1 MHAHDSTKIYGMH
14 YLGIFLF
21 LFFTSVAQAQQLE
34 KTTPEAVGM
43 SSQRLQRLNTVLE
56 NYVENKQLPGAV
68 VMISRKGKIAHIAAI
83 GYRDYETK
91 DPIRENTIFRIA
103 SQTKAIVSVG
113 ILMLMEE
120 GKLLLNDPV
129 GNYIPEFNVTTVA
142 ERDGDSYKVI
152 PANRKI
158 TIQDLL
164 THTAGIGYG
173 WGLAHDQ
180 WKKAGITGWYFADR
194 KEPILETVKVIAQL
208 PQEAQPGVKFV
219 YGYNTDILGA
229 LIEVIAQQPLDV
241 FLQKRILD
249 PLGMQDTF
257 FYLPSKLSDRL
268 AKVYSP
274 SENGLIDAP
283 YGSGAIAQGDYIN
296 GPRKSFSGGAG
307 YLSTALDYS
316 KFLQM
321 ILNNGVYNNT
331 RILSRKSVELM
342 LTNHTGD
349 LNLNEINYPNRQVF
363 GLGFALRQSM
373 DKSPSFGSEGEL
385 GWGGAYHSVY
395 WADPTEELAVVY
407 FTQLIP
413 ANDLDDHKKLRNLVY
428 QAIID

>member
-1 MHAHDSTKIYGMH
+1 MHTHNSTKKHGMH

-21 LFFTSVAQAQQLE
+21 LLFTSVVQAQQLE

-43 SSQRLQRLNTVLE
+43 SSQRLKRLNTVLE

-68 VMISRKGKIAHIAAI
+68 VMISRKGKIAHTAAV

-113 ILMLMEE
+113 IMTLLEQ
-120 GKLLLNDPV
+120 GKLLLDDPV
-129 GNYIPEFNVTTVA
+129 GNYIPEYNTTTVA
-142 ERDGDSYKVI
+142 VKDDATYKVV

-158 TIQDLL
+158 TIRDLL

-180 WKKAGITGWYFADR
+180 WKKAGITGWYFAHR
-194 KEPILETVKVIAQL
+194 KAPILETVKAIARL
-208 PQEAQPGVKFV
+208 PQEAQPGEKYV

-229 LIEVIAQQPLDV
+229 LIEVVAQQPLDV
-241 FLQKRILD
+241 FLQQRVLD
-249 PLGMQDTF
+249 PLGMKDTY
-257 FYLPSKLSDRL
+257 FYLPPKLTDRL
-268 AKVYSP
+268 ATVYSP
-274 SENGLIDAP
+274 TENGLSAAP
-283 YGSGAIAQGDYIN
+283 VGAGMQAQGEYVK
-296 GPRKSFSGGAG
+296 GPRTSFSGGAG
-307 YLSTALDYS
+307 YLSTAIDYS

-321 ILNNGVYNNT
+321 MLNKGVYNGQ
-331 RILSRKSVELM
+331 RLLSRKSVELM
-342 LTNHTGD
+342 LENHIGTKFPWGKG
-349 LNLNEINYPNRQVF
+349 QGF
-363 GLGFALRQSM
+363 GLGFSIHLAPGESGIM
-373 DKSPSFGSEGEL
+373 GSVGDF

>member
-1 MHAHDSTKIYGMH
+1 MYAHDSTKKHGMH

-21 LFFTSVAQAQQLE
+21 LLFTSVVQAQQLE
-34 KTTPEAVGM
+34 KITPEAVGM

-68 VMISRKGKIAHIAAI
+68 VMISRKGKIVHTATV

-113 ILMLMEE
+113 IMTLLEQ
-120 GKLLLNDPV
+120 GKLLLDDPV
-129 GNYIPEFNVTTVA
+129 GNYIPEFNTTTVA
-142 ERDGDSYKVI
+142 VKDGATYKVV

-158 TIQDLL
+158 TIRDLL

-180 WKKAGITGWYFADR
+180 WKKAGITGWYFAHR
-194 KEPILETVKVIAQL
+194 KAPILETVKAIAHL
-208 PQEAQPGVKFV
+208 PQEAQPGEKYV

-229 LIEVIAQQPLDV
+229 LIEVVAQQPLDV
-241 FLQKRILD
+241 FLQQRVLD
-249 PLGMQDTF
+249 PLGMKDTY
-257 FYLPSKLSDRL
+257 FYLPPKLTDRL
-268 AKVYSP
+268 ATVYSP
-274 SENGLIDAP
+274 TENGLNAAP
-283 YGSGAIAQGDYIN
+283 VGTGMQAQGEYVK
-296 GPRKSFSGGAG
+296 GPRTSFSGGAG

-321 ILNNGVYNNT
+321 MLNKGVYNGQ
-331 RILSRKSVELM
+331 RLLSRKSVELM
-342 LTNHTGD
+342 LENHIGTKFPWGKG
-349 LNLNEINYPNRQVF
+349 QGF
-363 GLGFALRQSM
+363 GLGFSIHLAPGESGIM
-373 DKSPSFGSEGEL
+373 GSVGDF

-413 ANDLDDHKKLRNLVY
+413 ANDIDDHKKLRNLVY

>member
-1 MHAHDSTKIYGMH
+1 MHAHDSTKKYGMH

-21 LFFTSVAQAQQLE
+21 LLFTSVIQAQQLE
-34 KTTPEAVGM
+34 KTTPETVGM

-68 VMISRKGKIAHIAAI
+68 VMISRKGKIAHTAAV

-113 ILMLMEE
+113 IIMLMEE
-120 GKLLLNDPV
+120 GKLLLNEPV
-129 GNYIPEFNVTTVA
+129 GNYIPEFNTTTVA
-142 ERDGDSYKVI
+142 VKDGDSYKVV

-158 TIQDLL
+158 TIRDLL

-180 WKKAGITGWYFADR
+180 WEKAGITGWYFAHR
-194 KEPILETVKVIAQL
+194 KAPILETVKAIARL
-208 PQEAQPGVKFV
+208 PQEAQPGEKYV

-229 LIEVIAQQPLDV
+229 LIEVVAQQPLDV
-241 FLQKRILD
+241 FLQQRILD
-249 PLGMQDTF
+249 PLGMKDTY
-257 FYLPSKLSDRL
+257 FYLPPKLSDRL
-268 AKVYSP
+268 ATVYSP
-274 SENGLIDAP
+274 TENGLSAAP
-283 YGSGAIAQGDYIN
+283 KGTGMQAQGEYVK
-296 GPRKSFSGGAG
+296 GPRTSFSGGAG

-321 ILNNGVYNNT
+321 MLNKGVYNGQ
-331 RILSRKSVELM
+331 RLLSRKSVELM
-342 LTNHTGD
+342 LENHIGTKFPWGKG
-349 LNLNEINYPNRQVF
+349 QGF
-363 GLGFALRQSM
+363 GLGFSIHLAPGESGIM
-373 DKSPSFGSEGEL
+373 GSVGDF

>member
-1 MHAHDSTKIYGMH
+1 MHTHNSTKKYGMH
-14 YLGIFLF
+14 FLGIFLF
-21 LFFTSVAQAQQLE
+21 LLFTSVVQAQQLE

-43 SSQRLQRLNTVLE
+43 SSQRLKRLNTVLE

-68 VMISRKGKIAHIAAI
+68 VMISRKGKIVHTATV

-113 ILMLMEE
+113 IMILLEQ
-120 GKLLLNDPV
+120 GKLLLDDPV
-129 GNYIPEFNVTTVA
+129 GNYIPEYNTTTVA
-142 ERDGDSYKVI
+142 VKDDATYKVV

-158 TIQDLL
+158 TIRDLL

-180 WKKAGITGWYFADR
+180 WKKAGITGWYFAHR
-194 KEPILETVKVIAQL
+194 KAPILETVKAIARL
-208 PQEAQPGVKFV
+208 PQEAQPGEKYV

-229 LIEVIAQQPLDV
+229 LIEVVAQQPLDV
-241 FLQKRILD
+241 FLQQRVLD
-249 PLGMQDTF
+249 PLGMKDTY
-257 FYLPSKLSDRL
+257 FYLPPKLTDRL
-268 AKVYSP
+268 ATVYSP
-274 SENGLIDAP
+274 TENGLSAAP
-283 YGSGAIAQGDYIN
+283 VGTGMQAQGEYVK
-296 GPRKSFSGGAG
+296 GPRTSFSGGAG

-321 ILNNGVYNNT
+321 MLNKGVYNGQ
-331 RILSRKSVELM
+331 RLLSRKSVELM
-342 LTNHTGD
+342 LENHIGTKFPWGKG
-349 LNLNEINYPNRQVF
+349 QGF
-363 GLGFALRQSM
+363 GLGFSIHLAPGESGIM
-373 DKSPSFGSEGEL
+373 GSVGDF

>member
-1 MHAHDSTKIYGMH
+1 MHTHNSTKKHGMH

-21 LFFTSVAQAQQLE
+21 LLFTSVVQAQQLE

-68 VMISRKGKIAHIAAI
+68 VMISRKGKIVHTAAV

-113 ILMLMEE
+113 IMTLLEQ
-120 GKLLLNDPV
+120 GKLLLDDPV
-129 GNYIPEFNVTTVA
+129 GNYIPEFNTTTVA
-142 ERDGDSYKVI
+142 VKDGATYKVV

-158 TIQDLL
+158 TIRDLL

-180 WKKAGITGWYFADR
+180 WKKAGITGWYFAHR
-194 KEPILETVKVIAQL
+194 KAPILETVKAIAHL
-208 PQEAQPGVKFV
+208 PQEAQPGEKYV

-229 LIEVIAQQPLDV
+229 LIEVVAQQPLDV
-241 FLQKRILD
+241 FLQQRVLD
-249 PLGMQDTF
+249 PLGMKDTY
-257 FYLPSKLSDRL
+257 FYLPPKLTDRL
-268 AKVYSP
+268 ATVYSP
-274 SENGLIDAP
+274 TENGLNAAP
-283 YGSGAIAQGDYIN
+283 VGTGMQAQGEYVK
-296 GPRKSFSGGAG
+296 GPRTSFSGGAG

-321 ILNNGVYNNT
+321 MLNKGVYNGQ
-331 RILSRKSVELM
+331 RLLSRKSVELM
-342 LTNHTGD
+342 LENHIGTKFPWGKG
-349 LNLNEINYPNRQVF
+349 QGF
-363 GLGFALRQSM
+363 GLGFSIHLAPGESGIM
-373 DKSPSFGSEGEL
+373 GSVGDF

>member
-1 MHAHDSTKIYGMH
+1 MHTHDSTKKYGIH
-14 YLGIFLF
+14 YIGIFLF
-21 LFFTSVAQAQQLE
+21 LLFTSVAQAQQLE

-68 VMISRKGKIAHIAAI
+68 VMISRKGKIVYTAAV

-113 ILMLMEE
+113 IMTLLEQ
-120 GKLLLNDPV
+120 GKLLLDDPV
-129 GNYIPEFNVTTVA
+129 GNYIPEFNSTTVA
-142 ERDGDSYKVI
+142 VKDDAAYKVV

-158 TIQDLL
+158 TIRDLL

-180 WKKAGITGWYFADR
+180 WKKAGITGWYFAHR
-194 KEPILETVKVIAQL
+194 KAPILETVKAIAHL
-208 PQEAQPGVKFV
+208 PQEAQPGEKYV

-229 LIEVIAQQPLDV
+229 LIEVVAKQPLDM
-241 FLQKRILD
+241 FLQQRVLD
-249 PLGMQDTF
+249 PLGMKDTY
-257 FYLPSKLSDRL
+257 FYLPPKLTDRL
-268 AKVYSP
+268 ATVYSP
-274 SENGLIDAP
+274 TENGLSAAP
-283 YGSGAIAQGDYIN
+283 VGTGMQAQGEYVK
-296 GPRKSFSGGAG
+296 GPRTSFSGGAG

-321 ILNNGVYNNT
+321 MLNKGVYNGQ
-331 RILSRKSVELM
+331 RLLSRKSVELM
-342 LTNHTGD
+342 LENHIGTKFPWGKG
-349 LNLNEINYPNRQVF
+349 QGF
-363 GLGFALRQSM
+363 GLGFSIHLAPGESGIM
-373 DKSPSFGSEGEL
+373 GSVGDF

>member
-1 MHAHDSTKIYGMH
+1 MHTHDSTKKYGIH
-14 YLGIFLF
+14 YIGIFLF
-21 LFFTSVAQAQQLE
+21 LLFTSVAQAQQLE

-68 VMISRKGKIAHIAAI
+68 VMISRKGKIVYTAAV

-113 ILMLMEE
+113 IMTLLEQ
-120 GKLLLNDPV
+120 GKLLLDDPV
-129 GNYIPEFNVTTVA
+129 GNYIPEFNSTTVA
-142 ERDGDSYKVI
+142 VKDDAAYKVV

-158 TIQDLL
+158 TIRDLL

-180 WKKAGITGWYFADR
+180 WKKAGITGWYFAHR
-194 KEPILETVKVIAQL
+194 KAPILETVKAIAHL
-208 PQEAQPGVKFV
+208 PQEAQPGEKYV

-229 LIEVIAQQPLDV
+229 LIEVVAKQPLDM
-241 FLQKRILD
+241 FLQQRVLD
-249 PLGMQDTF
+249 PLGMKDTY
-257 FYLPSKLSDRL
+257 FYLPPKLTDRL
-268 AKVYSP
+268 ATVYSP
-274 SENGLIDAP
+274 TENGLSAAP
-283 YGSGAIAQGDYIN
+283 VGTGMQAQGEYVK
-296 GPRKSFSGGAG
+296 GPRTSFSGGAG

-321 ILNNGVYNNT
+321 MLNKGVYNGQ
-331 RILSRKSVELM
+331 RLLSRKSVELM
-342 LTNHTGD
+342 LENHIGTKFPEGKG
-349 LNLNEINYPNRQVF
+349 QGF
-363 GLGFALRQSM
+363 GLGFSIHLAPRESGIM
-373 DKSPSFGSEGEL
+373 GSFGDF

>member
-1 MHAHDSTKIYGMH
+1 MHAHDSTKKYGMH

-21 LFFTSVAQAQQLE
+21 LLFTSVIQAQQLE
-34 KTTPEAVGM
+34 KTTPETVGM

-68 VMISRKGKIAHIAAI
+68 VMISRKGKIAHTAAV

-113 ILMLMEE
+113 IIMLMEE
-120 GKLLLNDPV
+120 GKLLLNEPV
-129 GNYIPEFNVTTVA
+129 GNYIPEFNTTTVA
-142 ERDGDSYKVI
+142 VKDGDSYKVV

-158 TIQDLL
+158 TIRDLL

-180 WKKAGITGWYFADR
+180 WEKSGITGWYFAHR
-194 KEPILETVKVIAQL
+194 KAPILETVKAIARL
-208 PQEAQPGVKFV
+208 PQEAQPGEKYV

-229 LIEVIAQQPLDV
+229 LIEVVAQQPLDV
-241 FLQKRILD
+241 FLQQRILD
-249 PLGMQDTF
+249 PLGMKDTY
-257 FYLPSKLSDRL
+257 FYLPPKLSDRL
-268 AKVYSP
+268 ATVYSP
-274 SENGLIDAP
+274 TENGLSAAP
-283 YGSGAIAQGDYIN
+283 KGTGMQAQGEYVK
-296 GPRKSFSGGAG
+296 GPRTSFSGGAG

-321 ILNNGVYNNT
+321 MLNKGVYNGQ
-331 RILSRKSVELM
+331 RLLSRKSVELM
-342 LTNHTGD
+342 LENHIGTKFPWGKG
-349 LNLNEINYPNRQVF
+349 QGF
-363 GLGFALRQSM
+363 GLGFSIHLAPGESGIM
-373 DKSPSFGSEGEL
+373 GSVGDF

-395 WADPTEELAVVY
+395 WADPTEELSVVY

>member
-1 MHAHDSTKIYGMH
+1 
-14 YLGIFLF
+14 
-21 LFFTSVAQAQQLE
+21 
-34 KTTPEAVGM
+34 M

-68 VMISRKGKIAHIAAI
+68 VMISRKGKIVHTATV

-113 ILMLMEE
+113 IMTLLEQ
-120 GKLLLNDPV
+120 GKLLLDDPV
-129 GNYIPEFNVTTVA
+129 GNYIPEFNTTTVA
-142 ERDGDSYKVI
+142 VKDGATYKVV

-158 TIQDLL
+158 TIRDLL

-180 WKKAGITGWYFADR
+180 WKKAGITGWYFAHR
-194 KEPILETVKVIAQL
+194 KAPILETVKAIAHL
-208 PQEAQPGVKFV
+208 PQEAQPGEKYV

-229 LIEVIAQQPLDV
+229 LIEVVAQQPLDV
-241 FLQKRILD
+241 FLQQRVLD
-249 PLGMQDTF
+249 PLGMKDTY
-257 FYLPSKLSDRL
+257 FYLPPKLTDRL
-268 AKVYSP
+268 ATVYSP
-274 SENGLIDAP
+274 TEKGLNAAP
-283 YGSGAIAQGDYIN
+283 VGTGMQAQGEYVK
-296 GPRKSFSGGAG
+296 GPRTSFSGGAG

-321 ILNNGVYNNT
+321 MLNKGVYNGQ
-331 RILSRKSVELM
+331 RLLSRKSVELM
-342 LTNHTGD
+342 LENHIGTKFPWGKG
-349 LNLNEINYPNRQVF
+349 QGF
-363 GLGFALRQSM
+363 GLGFSIHLAPGESGIM
-373 DKSPSFGSEGEL
+373 GSVGDF

-413 ANDLDDHKKLRNLVY
+413 ANDIDDHKKLRNLVY

>member
-1 MHAHDSTKIYGMH
+1 MHTHNSTKKYGMH
-14 YLGIFLF
+14 FLGIFLF
-21 LFFTSVAQAQQLE
+21 LLFTSVVQAQQLE

-68 VMISRKGKIAHIAAI
+68 VMISRKGKIVHTATV

-113 ILMLMEE
+113 IMILLEQ
-120 GKLLLNDPV
+120 GKLLLDDPV
-129 GNYIPEFNVTTVA
+129 GNYIPEYNTTTVA
-142 ERDGDSYKVI
+142 VKDDATYKVV

-158 TIQDLL
+158 TIRDLL

-180 WKKAGITGWYFADR
+180 WKKAGITGWYFAHR
-194 KEPILETVKVIAQL
+194 KAPILETVKAIARL
-208 PQEAQPGVKFV
+208 PQEAQPGEKYV

-229 LIEVIAQQPLDV
+229 LIEVVAQQPLDE
-241 FLQKRILD
+241 FLQQRVLD
-249 PLGMQDTF
+249 PLGMKDTY
-257 FYLPSKLSDRL
+257 FYLPPKLTDRL
-268 AKVYSP
+268 ATVYSP
-274 SENGLIDAP
+274 TENGLSAAP
-283 YGSGAIAQGDYIN
+283 VGTGMQAQGEYVK
-296 GPRKSFSGGAG
+296 GPRTSFSGGAG
-307 YLSTALDYS
+307 YLSTAIDYS

-321 ILNNGVYNNT
+321 MLNKGVYNGQ
-331 RILSRKSVELM
+331 RLLSRKSVELM
-342 LTNHTGD
+342 LENHIGTKFPWGKG
-349 LNLNEINYPNRQVF
+349 QGF
-363 GLGFALRQSM
+363 GLGFSIHLAPGESGIM
-373 DKSPSFGSEGEL
+373 GSVGDF

>member
-1 MHAHDSTKIYGMH
+1 MHAHDSTKKYGMH

-21 LFFTSVAQAQQLE
+21 LLFTSVVQAQQLE
-34 KTTPEAVGM
+34 KTTPETVGM

-68 VMISRKGKIAHIAAI
+68 VMISRKGKIAHTAAV

-113 ILMLMEE
+113 IIMLMEE
-120 GKLLLNDPV
+120 GKLLLNEPV
-129 GNYIPEFNVTTVA
+129 GNYIPEFNTTTVA
-142 ERDGDSYKVI
+142 VKDGDSYKVV
-152 PANRKI
+152 PAKRKI
-158 TIQDLL
+158 TIRDLL

-173 WGLAHDQ
+173 WGLAQDQ
-180 WKKAGITGWYFADR
+180 WKKAGITGWYFAHR
-194 KEPILETVKVIAQL
+194 KAPILETVKAIARL
-208 PQEAQPGVKFV
+208 PQEAQPGEKYV

-229 LIEVIAQQPLDV
+229 LIEVVAQQPLNV
-241 FLQKRILD
+241 FLQQRVLD

-257 FYLPSKLSDRL
+257 FYLPPKLSDRL
-268 AKVYSP
+268 ATVYSP
-274 SENGLIDAP
+274 TENGLSAAP
-283 YGSGAIAQGDYIN
+283 VGTGMQAQGEYVK
-296 GPRKSFSGGAG
+296 GPRTSFSGGAG

-321 ILNNGVYNNT
+321 MLNKGVYNGQ
-331 RILSRKSVELM
+331 RLLSRKSVELM
-342 LTNHTGD
+342 LENHIGTKFPWGKG
-349 LNLNEINYPNRQVF
+349 QGF
-363 GLGFALRQSM
+363 GLGFSIHLAPGESGIM
-373 DKSPSFGSEGEL
+373 GSVGDF

>member
-1 MHAHDSTKIYGMH
+1 MHAHDSTKKYGMH

-21 LFFTSVAQAQQLE
+21 LLFTSVVQAQQLE
-34 KTTPEAVGM
+34 KTTPETVGM

-68 VMISRKGKIAHIAAI
+68 VMISRKGKIVHTATV

-113 ILMLMEE
+113 IMTLLEQ
-120 GKLLLNDPV
+120 GKLLLDDPV
-129 GNYIPEFNVTTVA
+129 GNYIPEFNTTTVA
-142 ERDGDSYKVI
+142 VKDGATYKVV

-158 TIQDLL
+158 TIRDLL

-180 WKKAGITGWYFADR
+180 WKKAGITGWYFAHR
-194 KEPILETVKVIAQL
+194 KAPILETVKAIAHL
-208 PQEAQPGVKFV
+208 PQEAQPGEKYV

-229 LIEVIAQQPLDV
+229 LIEVVAQQPLDV
-241 FLQKRILD
+241 FLQQRVLD
-249 PLGMQDTF
+249 PLGMKDTY
-257 FYLPSKLSDRL
+257 FYLPPKLSDRL

-274 SENGLIDAP
+274 TENGLTAAP
-283 YGSGAIAQGDYIN
+283 EGTGMQAQGEYVQ
-296 GPRKSFSGGAG
+296 GPRTSFSGGAG
-307 YLSTALDYS
+307 YLSTALDYT

-321 ILNNGVYNNT
+321 MLNKGVYNGR

-342 LTNHTGD
+342 LENHIGTKFASGKG
-349 LNLNEINYPNRQVF
+349 QGF
-363 GLGFALRQSM
+363 GLGFSIHLAPGESGIM
-373 DKSPSFGSEGEL
+373 GSVGDF

>member
-1 MHAHDSTKIYGMH
+1 MHAHDSTKKYGMH

-21 LFFTSVAQAQQLE
+21 LLFTSVIQAQQLE
-34 KTTPEAVGM
+34 KTTPETVGM

-68 VMISRKGKIAHIAAI
+68 VMISRKGKIAHTAAV

-113 ILMLMEE
+113 IIMLMEE
-120 GKLLLNDPV
+120 GKLLLNEPV
-129 GNYIPEFNVTTVA
+129 GNYIPEFNTTTVA
-142 ERDGDSYKVI
+142 VKDGDSYKVV

-158 TIQDLL
+158 TIRDLL

-180 WKKAGITGWYFADR
+180 WEKAGITGWYFAHR
-194 KEPILETVKVIAQL
+194 KAPILETVKAIARL
-208 PQEAQPGVKFV
+208 PQEAQPGEKYV

-229 LIEVIAQQPLDV
+229 LIEVVAQQPLDV
-241 FLQKRILD
+241 FLQQRVLD
-249 PLGMQDTF
+249 PLGMKDTY
-257 FYLPSKLSDRL
+257 FYLPPKLTDRL
-268 AKVYSP
+268 ATVYSP
-274 SENGLIDAP
+274 TENGLSAAP
-283 YGSGAIAQGDYIN
+283 VGTGMQAQGEYVK
-296 GPRKSFSGGAG
+296 GPRTSFSGGAG

-321 ILNNGVYNNT
+321 MLNKGVYNGQ
-331 RILSRKSVELM
+331 RLLSRKSVELM
-342 LTNHTGD
+342 LENHIGTKFPWGKG
-349 LNLNEINYPNRQVF
+349 QGF
-363 GLGFALRQSM
+363 GLGFSIHLAPGESGIM
-373 DKSPSFGSEGEL
+373 GSVGDF

-395 WADPTEELAVVY
+395 WADPTEELSVVY

>member
-1 MHAHDSTKIYGMH
+1 MHAHDSTKKYGIH
-14 YLGIFLF
+14 YIGIFLF
-21 LFFTSVAQAQQLE
+21 LLFTSVAQAQQLE

-68 VMISRKGKIAHIAAI
+68 VMISRKGKIVYTAAV

-113 ILMLMEE
+113 IMTLLEQ
-120 GKLLLNDPV
+120 GKLLLDDPV
-129 GNYIPEFNVTTVA
+129 GNYIPEFNSTTVA
-142 ERDGDSYKVI
+142 VKDDAAYKVV

-158 TIQDLL
+158 TIRDLL

-180 WKKAGITGWYFADR
+180 WKKAGITGWYFAHR
-194 KEPILETVKVIAQL
+194 KAPILETVKAIAHL
-208 PQEAQPGVKFV
+208 PQEAQPGEKYV

-229 LIEVIAQQPLDV
+229 LIEVVAKQPLDM
-241 FLQKRILD
+241 FLQQRVLD
-249 PLGMQDTF
+249 PLGMKDTY
-257 FYLPSKLSDRL
+257 FYLPPKLTDRL
-268 AKVYSP
+268 ATVYSP
-274 SENGLIDAP
+274 TENGLSAAP
-283 YGSGAIAQGDYIN
+283 VGTGMQAQGEYVK
-296 GPRKSFSGGAG
+296 GPRTSFSGGAG

-321 ILNNGVYNNT
+321 MLNKGVYNGQ
-331 RILSRKSVELM
+331 RLLSRKSVELM
-342 LTNHTGD
+342 LENHIGTKFPWGKG
-349 LNLNEINYPNRQVF
+349 QGF
-363 GLGFALRQSM
+363 GLGFSIHLAPGESGIM
-373 DKSPSFGSEGEL
+373 GSVGDF

>member
-1 MHAHDSTKIYGMH
+1 MHAHNSTKKYGMH

-21 LFFTSVAQAQQLE
+21 LLFTSVIQAQQLE
-34 KTTPEAVGM
+34 KTTPETVGM

-68 VMISRKGKIAHIAAI
+68 VMISRKGKIAHTAAV

-113 ILMLMEE
+113 IIMLMEE
-120 GKLLLNDPV
+120 GKLLLNEPV
-129 GNYIPEFNVTTVA
+129 GNYIPEFNTTTVA
-142 ERDGDSYKVI
+142 VKDGDSYKVV

-158 TIQDLL
+158 TIRDLL

-180 WKKAGITGWYFADR
+180 WEKAGITGWYFAHR
-194 KEPILETVKVIAQL
+194 KAPILETVKAIARL
-208 PQEAQPGVKFV
+208 PQEAQPGEKYV

-229 LIEVIAQQPLDV
+229 LIEVVAQQPLDV
-241 FLQKRILD
+241 FLQQRILD
-249 PLGMQDTF
+249 PLGMKDTY
-257 FYLPSKLSDRL
+257 FYLPPKLSDRL
-268 AKVYSP
+268 ATVYSP
-274 SENGLIDAP
+274 TENGLSAAP
-283 YGSGAIAQGDYIN
+283 KGTGMQAQGEYVK
-296 GPRKSFSGGAG
+296 GPRTSFSGGAG

-321 ILNNGVYNNT
+321 MLNKGVYNGQ
-331 RILSRKSVELM
+331 RLLSRKSVELM
-342 LTNHTGD
+342 LENHIGTKFPWGKG
-349 LNLNEINYPNRQVF
+349 QGF
-363 GLGFALRQSM
+363 GLGFSIHLAPGESGIM
-373 DKSPSFGSEGEL
+373 GSVGDF

-395 WADPTEELAVVY
+395 WADPTEELSVVY

>member
-1 MHAHDSTKIYGMH
+1 MHAHNSTKKYGMH

-21 LFFTSVAQAQQLE
+21 LLFTSVIQAQQLE
-34 KTTPEAVGM
+34 KTTPETVGM

-68 VMISRKGKIAHIAAI
+68 VMISRKGKIAHTAAV

-113 ILMLMEE
+113 IIMLMEE
-120 GKLLLNDPV
+120 GKLLLNEPV
-129 GNYIPEFNVTTVA
+129 GNYIPEFNTTTVA
-142 ERDGDSYKVI
+142 VKDGDSYKVV

-158 TIQDLL
+158 TIRDLL

-180 WKKAGITGWYFADR
+180 WEKAGITGWYFAHR
-194 KEPILETVKVIAQL
+194 KAPILETVKAIARL
-208 PQEAQPGVKFV
+208 PQEAQPGEKYV

-229 LIEVIAQQPLDV
+229 LIEVVAQQPLDV
-241 FLQKRILD
+241 FLQQRVLD
-249 PLGMQDTF
+249 PLGMKDTY
-257 FYLPSKLSDRL
+257 FYLPPKLTDRL
-268 AKVYSP
+268 ATVYSP
-274 SENGLIDAP
+274 TENGLSAAP
-283 YGSGAIAQGDYIN
+283 VGTGMQAQGEYVK
-296 GPRKSFSGGAG
+296 GPRTSFSGGAG

-321 ILNNGVYNNT
+321 MLNKGVYNGQ
-331 RILSRKSVELM
+331 RLLSRKSVELM
-342 LTNHTGD
+342 LENHIGTKFPWGKG
-349 LNLNEINYPNRQVF
+349 QGF
-363 GLGFALRQSM
+363 GLGFSIHLAPGESGIM
-373 DKSPSFGSEGEL
+373 GSVGDF

-395 WADPTEELAVVY
+395 WADPTEELSVVY

>member
-1 MHAHDSTKIYGMH
+1 MHAHDSTKKYGIH
-14 YLGIFLF
+14 YIGIFLF
-21 LFFTSVAQAQQLE
+21 LLFTSVAQAQQLE

-68 VMISRKGKIAHIAAI
+68 VMISRKGKIVYTAAV

-113 ILMLMEE
+113 IMTLLEQ
-120 GKLLLNDPV
+120 GKLLLDDPV
-129 GNYIPEFNVTTVA
+129 GNYIPEFNSTTVA
-142 ERDGDSYKVI
+142 VKDDAAYKVV

-158 TIQDLL
+158 TIRDLL

-180 WKKAGITGWYFADR
+180 WKKAGITGWYFAHR
-194 KEPILETVKVIAQL
+194 KAPILETVKAIAHL
-208 PQEAQPGVKFV
+208 PQEAQPGEKYV

-229 LIEVIAQQPLDV
+229 LIEVVAKQPLDM
-241 FLQKRILD
+241 FLQQRVLD
-249 PLGMQDTF
+249 PLGMKDTY
-257 FYLPSKLSDRL
+257 FYLPPKLIDRL
-268 AKVYSP
+268 ATVYSP
-274 SENGLIDAP
+274 TENGLSAAP
-283 YGSGAIAQGDYIN
+283 VGTGMQAQGEYVK
-296 GPRKSFSGGAG
+296 GPRTSFSGGAG

-321 ILNNGVYNNT
+321 MLNKGVYNGQ
-331 RILSRKSVELM
+331 RLLSRKSVELM
-342 LTNHTGD
+342 LENHIGTKFPWGKG
-349 LNLNEINYPNRQVF
+349 QGF
-363 GLGFALRQSM
+363 GLGFSIHLAPGESGIM
-373 DKSPSFGSEGEL
+373 GSVGDF

>member
-1 MHAHDSTKIYGMH
+1 MHAHDSTKKYGMH

-21 LFFTSVAQAQQLE
+21 LLFTSVIQAQQLE
-34 KTTPEAVGM
+34 KTTPETVGM

-68 VMISRKGKIAHIAAI
+68 VMISRKGKIAHTAAV

-113 ILMLMEE
+113 IIMLMEE
-120 GKLLLNDPV
+120 GKLLLNEPV
-129 GNYIPEFNVTTVA
+129 GNYIPEFNTTTVA
-142 ERDGDSYKVI
+142 VKDGDSYKVV

-158 TIQDLL
+158 TIRDLL

-180 WKKAGITGWYFADR
+180 WEKAGITGWYFAHR
-194 KEPILETVKVIAQL
+194 KAPILETVKAIARL
-208 PQEAQPGVKFV
+208 PQEAQPGEKYV

-229 LIEVIAQQPLDV
+229 LIEVVAQQPLDV
-241 FLQKRILD
+241 FLQQRILD
-249 PLGMQDTF
+249 PLGMKDTY
-257 FYLPSKLSDRL
+257 FYLPPKLSDRL
-268 AKVYSP
+268 ATVYSP
-274 SENGLIDAP
+274 TENGLSAAP
-283 YGSGAIAQGDYIN
+283 KGTGMQAQGEYVK
-296 GPRKSFSGGAG
+296 GPRTSFSGGAG

-321 ILNNGVYNNT
+321 MLNKGVYNGQ
-331 RILSRKSVELM
+331 RLLSRKSVELM
-342 LTNHTGD
+342 LENHIGTKFPWGKG
-349 LNLNEINYPNRQVF
+349 QGF
-363 GLGFALRQSM
+363 GLGFSIHLAPGESGIM
-373 DKSPSFGSEGEL
+373 GSVGDF

-395 WADPTEELAVVY
+395 WADPTEELSVVY

>member
-1 MHAHDSTKIYGMH
+1 MHAHDSTKKYGMH

-21 LFFTSVAQAQQLE
+21 LLFTSVIQAQQLE
-34 KTTPEAVGM
+34 KTTPETVGM

-56 NYVENKQLPGAV
+56 NYVDNKQLPGAV
-68 VMISRKGKIAHIAAI
+68 VMISRKGKIAHTAAV

-113 ILMLMEE
+113 IIMLMEE
-120 GKLLLNDPV
+120 GKLLLNEPV
-129 GNYIPEFNVTTVA
+129 GNYIPEFNTTTVA
-142 ERDGDSYKVI
+142 VKDGDSYKVV

-158 TIQDLL
+158 TIRDLL

-180 WKKAGITGWYFADR
+180 WEKAGITGWYFAHR
-194 KEPILETVKVIAQL
+194 KAPILETVKAIARL
-208 PQEAQPGVKFV
+208 PQEAQPGEKYV

-229 LIEVIAQQPLDV
+229 LIEVVAQQPLDV
-241 FLQKRILD
+241 FLQQRILD
-249 PLGMQDTF
+249 PLGMKDTY
-257 FYLPSKLSDRL
+257 FYLPPKLSDRL
-268 AKVYSP
+268 ATVYSP
-274 SENGLIDAP
+274 TENGLSAAP
-283 YGSGAIAQGDYIN
+283 KGTGMQAQGEYVK
-296 GPRKSFSGGAG
+296 GPRTSFSGGAG

-321 ILNNGVYNNT
+321 MLNKGVYNGQ
-331 RILSRKSVELM
+331 RFLSRKSVELM
-342 LTNHTGD
+342 LENHIGTKFPWGKG
-349 LNLNEINYPNRQVF
+349 QGF
-363 GLGFALRQSM
+363 GLGFSIHLAPGESGIM
-373 DKSPSFGSEGEL
+373 GSVGDF

-395 WADPTEELAVVY
+395 WADPTEELSVVY

>member
-1 MHAHDSTKIYGMH
+1 MHAHDSTKKHGMH

-21 LFFTSVAQAQQLE
+21 LLFTSVVQAQQLE
-34 KTTPEAVGM
+34 KITPEAVGM

-68 VMISRKGKIAHIAAI
+68 VMISRKGKIVHTATV

-113 ILMLMEE
+113 IMTLLEQ
-120 GKLLLNDPV
+120 GKLLLDDPV
-129 GNYIPEFNVTTVA
+129 GNYIPEFNTTTVA
-142 ERDGDSYKVI
+142 VKDGATYKVV

-158 TIQDLL
+158 TIRDLL

-180 WKKAGITGWYFADR
+180 WKKAGITGWYFAHR
-194 KEPILETVKVIAQL
+194 KAPILETVKAIAHL
-208 PQEAQPGVKFV
+208 PQEAQPGEKYV

-229 LIEVIAQQPLDV
+229 LIEVVAQQPLDV
-241 FLQKRILD
+241 FLQQRVLD
-249 PLGMQDTF
+249 PLGMKDTY
-257 FYLPSKLSDRL
+257 FYLPPKLTDRL
-268 AKVYSP
+268 ATVYSP
-274 SENGLIDAP
+274 TENGLNAAP
-283 YGSGAIAQGDYIN
+283 VGTGMQAQGEYVK
-296 GPRKSFSGGAG
+296 GPRTSFSGGAG

-321 ILNNGVYNNT
+321 MLNKGVYNGQ
-331 RILSRKSVELM
+331 RLLSRKSVELM
-342 LTNHTGD
+342 LENHIGTKFPWGKG
-349 LNLNEINYPNRQVF
+349 QGF
-363 GLGFALRQSM
+363 GLGFSIHLAPGESGIM
-373 DKSPSFGSEGEL
+373 GSVGDF

-413 ANDLDDHKKLRNLVY
+413 ANDIDDHKKLRNLVY

>member
-1 MHAHDSTKIYGMH
+1 MHAHDSTKKHGMH

-21 LFFTSVAQAQQLE
+21 LLFTSVVQAQQLE
-34 KTTPEAVGM
+34 KITPEAVGM

-68 VMISRKGKIAHIAAI
+68 VMISRKGKIVHTATV

-113 ILMLMEE
+113 IMTLLEQ
-120 GKLLLNDPV
+120 GKLLLDDPV
-129 GNYIPEFNVTTVA
+129 GNYIPEFNTTTVA
-142 ERDGDSYKVI
+142 VKDGATYKVV

-158 TIQDLL
+158 TIRDLL

-180 WKKAGITGWYFADR
+180 WKKAGITGWYFAHR
-194 KEPILETVKVIAQL
+194 KAPILETVKAIAHL
-208 PQEAQPGVKFV
+208 PQEAQPGEKYV

-229 LIEVIAQQPLDV
+229 LIEVVAQQPLDV
-241 FLQKRILD
+241 FLQQRVLD
-249 PLGMQDTF
+249 PLGMKDTY
-257 FYLPSKLSDRL
+257 FYLPPKLTDRL
-268 AKVYSP
+268 ATVYSP
-274 SENGLIDAP
+274 TENGLNAAP
-283 YGSGAIAQGDYIN
+283 VGTGMQAQGEYVK
-296 GPRKSFSGGAG
+296 GPRTSFSGGAG

-321 ILNNGVYNNT
+321 MLNKGVYNGQ
-331 RILSRKSVELM
+331 RLLSRKSVELM
-342 LTNHTGD
+342 LENHIGTKFPWGKG
-349 LNLNEINYPNRQVF
+349 QGF
-363 GLGFALRQSM
+363 GLGFSIHLAPGESGIM
-373 DKSPSFGSEGEL
+373 GSVGDF

>member
-1 MHAHDSTKIYGMH
+1 MHAHNSTKKYGMH

-21 LFFTSVAQAQQLE
+21 LLFTSVIQAQQLE
-34 KTTPEAVGM
+34 KTTPETVGM

-68 VMISRKGKIAHIAAI
+68 VMISRKGKIAHTAAV

-113 ILMLMEE
+113 IIMLMEE
-120 GKLLLNDPV
+120 GKLLLNEPV
-129 GNYIPEFNVTTVA
+129 GNYIPEFNTTTVA
-142 ERDGDSYKVI
+142 VKDGDSYKVV

-158 TIQDLL
+158 TIRDLL

-180 WKKAGITGWYFADR
+180 WEKAGITGWYFAHR
-194 KEPILETVKVIAQL
+194 KAPILETVKAIARL
-208 PQEAQPGVKFV
+208 PQEAQPGEKYV

-229 LIEVIAQQPLDV
+229 LIEVVAQQPLDV
-241 FLQKRILD
+241 FLQQRILD
-249 PLGMQDTF
+249 PLGMKDTY
-257 FYLPSKLSDRL
+257 FYLPPKLSDRL
-268 AKVYSP
+268 ATVYS
-274 SENGLIDAP
+274 STENGLSAAP
-283 YGSGAIAQGDYIN
+283 KGTGMQAQGEYVK
-296 GPRKSFSGGAG
+296 GPRTSFSGGAG

-321 ILNNGVYNNT
+321 MLNKGVYNGQ
-331 RILSRKSVELM
+331 RLLSRKSVELM
-342 LTNHTGD
+342 LENHIGTKFPWGKG
-349 LNLNEINYPNRQVF
+349 QGF
-363 GLGFALRQSM
+363 GLGFSIHLAPGESGIM
-373 DKSPSFGSEGEL
+373 GSVGDF

-395 WADPTEELAVVY
+395 WADPTEELSVVY

>member
-1 MHAHDSTKIYGMH
+1 MHAHDSTKKHGMH

-21 LFFTSVAQAQQLE
+21 LLFTSVVQAQQLE
-34 KTTPEAVGM
+34 KITPEAVGM

-68 VMISRKGKIAHIAAI
+68 VMISRKGKIVHTATV

-113 ILMLMEE
+113 IMTLLEQ
-120 GKLLLNDPV
+120 GKLLLDDPV
-129 GNYIPEFNVTTVA
+129 GNYIPEFNTTTVA
-142 ERDGDSYKVI
+142 VKDGATYKVV

-158 TIQDLL
+158 TIRDLL

-180 WKKAGITGWYFADR
+180 WKKAGITGWYFAHR
-194 KEPILETVKVIAQL
+194 KAPILETVKAIAHL
-208 PQEAQPGVKFV
+208 PQEAQPGEKYV

-229 LIEVIAQQPLDV
+229 LIEVVAQQPLDV
-241 FLQKRILD
+241 FLQQRVLD
-249 PLGMQDTF
+249 PLGMKDTY
-257 FYLPSKLSDRL
+257 FYLPPKLTDRL
-268 AKVYSP
+268 ATVYSP
-274 SENGLIDAP
+274 TENGLNAAP
-283 YGSGAIAQGDYIN
+283 VGTGMQAQGEYVK
-296 GPRKSFSGGAG
+296 GPRTSFSGGAG

-321 ILNNGVYNNT
+321 MLNKGVYNGQ
-331 RILSRKSVELM
+331 RLLSRKSVELM
-342 LTNHTGD
+342 LENHIGTKFPWEKG
-349 LNLNEINYPNRQVF
+349 QGF
-363 GLGFALRQSM
+363 GLGFSIHLAPGESGIM
-373 DKSPSFGSEGEL
+373 GSVGDF

>member
-1 MHAHDSTKIYGMH
+1 MHTHDSTKKYGIH
-14 YLGIFLF
+14 YIGIFLF
-21 LFFTSVAQAQQLE
+21 LLFTSVAQAQQLE

-68 VMISRKGKIAHIAAI
+68 VMISRKGKIVYTAAV

-113 ILMLMEE
+113 IMTLLEQ
-120 GKLLLNDPV
+120 GKLLLDDPV
-129 GNYIPEFNVTTVA
+129 GNYIPEFNSTTVA
-142 ERDGDSYKVI
+142 VKDDAAYKVV

-158 TIQDLL
+158 TIRDLL

-173 WGLAHDQ
+173 WGLAHDK
-180 WKKAGITGWYFADR
+180 WKKAGITGWYFAHR
-194 KEPILETVKVIAQL
+194 KAPILETVKAIAHL
-208 PQEAQPGVKFV
+208 PQEAQPGEKYV

-229 LIEVIAQQPLDV
+229 LIEVVAKQPLDM
-241 FLQKRILD
+241 FLQQRVLD
-249 PLGMQDTF
+249 PLGMKDTY
-257 FYLPSKLSDRL
+257 FYLPPKLTDRL
-268 AKVYSP
+268 ATVYSP
-274 SENGLIDAP
+274 TENGLSAAP
-283 YGSGAIAQGDYIN
+283 VGTGMQAQGEYVK
-296 GPRKSFSGGAG
+296 GPRTSFSGGAG

-321 ILNNGVYNNT
+321 MLNKGVYNGQ
-331 RILSRKSVELM
+331 RLLSRKSVELM
-342 LTNHTGD
+342 LENHIGTKFPWGKG
-349 LNLNEINYPNRQVF
+349 QGF
-363 GLGFALRQSM
+363 GLGFSIHLAPGESGIM
-373 DKSPSFGSEGEL
+373 GSVGDF

>member
-1 MHAHDSTKIYGMH
+1 MHTHNSTKKYGMH
-14 YLGIFLF
+14 FLGIFLF
-21 LFFTSVAQAQQLE
+21 LLFTSVVQAQQLE

-43 SSQRLQRLNTVLE
+43 SSQRLKRLNTVLE
-56 NYVENKQLPGAV
+56 NYVENKQLPGVV
-68 VMISRKGKIAHIAAI
+68 VMISRKGKIVHTATV

-113 ILMLMEE
+113 IMILLEQ
-120 GKLLLNDPV
+120 GKLLLDDPV
-129 GNYIPEFNVTTVA
+129 GNYIPEYNTTTVA
-142 ERDGDSYKVI
+142 VKDDATYKVV

-158 TIQDLL
+158 TIRDLL

-180 WKKAGITGWYFADR
+180 WKKAGITGWYFAHR
-194 KEPILETVKVIAQL
+194 KAPILETVKAIARL
-208 PQEAQPGVKFV
+208 PQEAQPGEKYV

-229 LIEVIAQQPLDV
+229 LIEVVAQQPLDE
-241 FLQKRILD
+241 FLQQRVLD
-249 PLGMQDTF
+249 PLGMKDTY
-257 FYLPSKLSDRL
+257 FYLPPKLTDRL
-268 AKVYSP
+268 ATVYSP
-274 SENGLIDAP
+274 TENGLSAAP
-283 YGSGAIAQGDYIN
+283 VGTGMQAQGEYVK
-296 GPRKSFSGGAG
+296 GPRTSFSGGAG
-307 YLSTALDYS
+307 YLSTAIDYS

-321 ILNNGVYNNT
+321 MLNKGVYNGQ
-331 RILSRKSVELM
+331 RLLSRKSVELM
-342 LTNHTGD
+342 LENHIGTKFPWGKG
-349 LNLNEINYPNRQVF
+349 QGF
-363 GLGFALRQSM
+363 GLGFSIHLAPGESGIM
-373 DKSPSFGSEGEL
+373 GSVGDF

>member
-1 MHAHDSTKIYGMH
+1 MHAHDSTKKYGMH

-21 LFFTSVAQAQQLE
+21 LLFTSVIQAQQLE
-34 KTTPEAVGM
+34 KTTPETVGM

-68 VMISRKGKIAHIAAI
+68 VMISRKGKIAHTAAV

-113 ILMLMEE
+113 IIMLMEE
-120 GKLLLNDPV
+120 GKLLLNEPV
-129 GNYIPEFNVTTVA
+129 GNYIPEFNTTTVA
-142 ERDGDSYKVI
+142 VKDGDSYKVV

-158 TIQDLL
+158 TIRDLL

-180 WKKAGITGWYFADR
+180 WEKAGITGWYFAHR
-194 KEPILETVKVIAQL
+194 KAPILETVKAIARL
-208 PQEAQPGVKFV
+208 PQEAQPGEKYV

-229 LIEVIAQQPLDV
+229 LIEVVAQQPLDV
-241 FLQKRILD
+241 FLQQRILD
-249 PLGMQDTF
+249 PLGMKDTY
-257 FYLPSKLSDRL
+257 FYLPPKLSDRL
-268 AKVYSP
+268 ATVYSP
-274 SENGLIDAP
+274 TENGLSAAP
-283 YGSGAIAQGDYIN
+283 KGTGMQAQGEYVK
-296 GPRKSFSGGAG
+296 GPRTSFSGGAG

-321 ILNNGVYNNT
+321 MLNKGVYNGQ
-331 RILSRKSVELM
+331 RFLSRKSVELM
-342 LTNHTGD
+342 LENHIGTKFPWGKG
-349 LNLNEINYPNRQVF
+349 QGF
-363 GLGFALRQSM
+363 GLGFSIHLAPGESGIM
-373 DKSPSFGSEGEL
+373 GSVGDF

-395 WADPTEELAVVY
+395 WADPTEELSVVY

>member
-1 MHAHDSTKIYGMH
+1 MHAHDSTKKYGMH

-21 LFFTSVAQAQQLE
+21 LLFTSVVQAQQLE
-34 KTTPEAVGM
+34 KTTPETVGM

-68 VMISRKGKIAHIAAI
+68 VMISRKGKIAHTAAV

-113 ILMLMEE
+113 IIMLMEE
-120 GKLLLNDPV
+120 GKLLLNEPV
-129 GNYIPEFNVTTVA
+129 GNYIPEFNTTTVA
-142 ERDGDSYKVI
+142 VKDGDSYKVV

-158 TIQDLL
+158 TIRDLL

-180 WKKAGITGWYFADR
+180 WEKAGITGWYFAHR
-194 KEPILETVKVIAQL
+194 KAPILETVKAIARL
-208 PQEAQPGVKFV
+208 PQEAQPGEKYV

-229 LIEVIAQQPLDV
+229 LIEVVAQQPLDV
-241 FLQKRILD
+241 FLQQRILD
-249 PLGMQDTF
+249 PLGMKDTY
-257 FYLPSKLSDRL
+257 FYLPPKLSDRL
-268 AKVYSP
+268 ATVYSP
-274 SENGLIDAP
+274 TENGLSAAP
-283 YGSGAIAQGDYIN
+283 KGTGMQAQGEYVK
-296 GPRKSFSGGAG
+296 GPRTSFSGGAG

-321 ILNNGVYNNT
+321 MLNKGVYNGQ
-331 RILSRKSVELM
+331 RLLSRKSVELM
-342 LTNHTGD
+342 LENHIGTKFPWGKG
-349 LNLNEINYPNRQVF
+349 QGF
-363 GLGFALRQSM
+363 GLGFSIHLAPGESGIM
-373 DKSPSFGSEGEL
+373 GSVGDF